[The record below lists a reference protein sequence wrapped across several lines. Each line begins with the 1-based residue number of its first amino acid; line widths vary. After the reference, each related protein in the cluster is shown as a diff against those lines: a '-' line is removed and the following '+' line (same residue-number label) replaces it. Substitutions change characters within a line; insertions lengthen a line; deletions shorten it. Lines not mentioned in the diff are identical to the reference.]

1 MFANRQSC
9 AAQGLQDFA
18 RFEPIGLSCPA
29 EIISRARQPNKFQA
43 M

>member
-9 AAQGLQDFA
+9 AAQGPQDFA
-18 RFEPIGLSCPA
+18 RFEPIGLSRPA
-29 EIISRARQPNKFQA
+29 EIISRVKSPNKFQA